1 MAKCNVNTH
10 ERFADIQMLR
20 YELKGFEDLS
30 LNQKLYIYCLSK
42 ATLMGRD
49 ITFDQQGKYN
59 LRIRKTLEAI
69 FQHYQANRES
79 EEFQAFVVYLKR
91 VWFASGIHHHYG
103 CEKFVPGFSEEYFYH
118 LVEGIAD
125 DKLPLKKGES
135 KEDLLDELVPV
146 IFDPTIQPKRVNQTD
161 GEDLVL
167 TSACNFY
174 EDVTQEEVERFY
186 AKMKDADDPTPPSY
200 GLNSKLTKRNGEMVE
215 LTWKE
220 DGLYGAAIKEIV
232 AWLLRAQKFAEN
244 EGQKHII
251 DLLVKYYRTG
261 DLADFDRYSIAWVQ
275 QHEGLVDFINGFI
288 EVYGDPLGLKGT
300 WEGIVEYKDL
310 EATKRTQT
318 ISQNA
323 QWFEDHSPV
332 DPRFRKPEVKGV
344 TANVICAAMLGGEE
358 YPASAIGINLPN
370 ANWIRQEHGSKSVT
384 IGNLT
389 DAYNKA
395 AQGNG
400 FRDEFVIDQPTI
412 DLINQYGDITDDLHT
427 DLHECLGHGSGQLLP
442 GTDPD
447 ALKAYGNTI
456 EEARADLFGL
466 YYVADHK
473 LVELGLTPNDEAYKA
488 QYYTYLMNGLLT
500 QTIRIKEGDKIEEAH
515 MRNRALIAW
524 WTLEHAEG
532 AVELVKKSADGSS
545 DASLDGSSDASLDG
559 SSDAKTYVKV
569 NDYQALR
576 CLFGKLLA
584 EIQRIK
590 SEGDYEAARQLVEKY
605 AVNIDPDL
613 HREILA
619 RYKKLNLAP
628 YKGFINP
635 KMDLVFDEQ
644 NDVKDV
650 VVSYEEGY
658 AEQMLRYSEEYG
670 TL

>member
-1 MAKCNVNTH
+1 MAKCNVNTQ

-20 YELKGFEDLS
+20 YELKGFENLS
-30 LNQKLYIYCLSK
+30 LTQKIYIYCLSK
-42 ATLMGRD
+42 ATLLGRD

-59 LRIRKTLEAI
+59 LRIRKTLEAVYL
-69 FQHYQANRES
+69 HYEGNRDS
-79 EEFQAFVVYLKR
+79 EDFKAFEVYLKR

-103 CEKFVPGFSEEYFYH
+103 CEKFVPGFSEESFYEM
-118 LVEGIAD
+118 VGAVAD
-125 DKLPLKKGES
+125 EYLPLSKGQS
-135 KEDLLDELVPV
+135 KEDLLGILVPV
-146 IFDPTIQPKRVNQTD
+146 IFNPEVMPKRVNQTD
-161 GEDLVL
+161 GEDLVQ

-174 EDVTQEEVERFY
+174 ENVSQAEVERFY
-186 AKMKDADDPTPPSY
+186 ARMKEDGNEQAPSY
-200 GLNSKLTKRNGEMVE
+200 GLNSKLTKRNGELVE
-215 LTWKE
+215 LKWTE

-232 AWLLRAQKFAEN
+232 SWLLRAQKYAEN
-244 EGQKHII
+244 EEQKHLI

-261 DLADFDRYSIAWVQ
+261 DLKDFDRYSIAWVQ
-275 QHEGLVDFINGFI
+275 QHEGMIDFINGFI

-370 ANWIRQEHGSKSVT
+370 ANWIRQEYGSKSVT

-389 DAYNKA
+389 EAYNKA

-400 FRDEFVIDQPTI
+400 FRDEFVIDEDTI
-412 DLINQYGDITDDLHT
+412 SLMNQYEDITDDLHT

-447 ALKAYGNTI
+447 ALKAYGSTI

-488 QYYTYLMNGLLT
+488 QYYGYLMNGLLT

-524 WTLEHAEG
+524 WVMEHAEG
-532 AVELVKKSADGSS
+532 AVELVKMDVNYASAE
-545 DASLDGSSDASLDG
+545 DALKDSEGNIITT
-559 SSDAKTYVKV
+559 KTYVKI
-569 NDYQALR
+569 NDYAKLR
-576 CLFGKLLA
+576 HLFGELLA

-590 SEGDYEAARQLVEKY
+590 SEGDFEAARLLVEKY
-605 AVNIDPDL
+605 AVNIDPEL

-635 KMDLVFDEQ
+635 KMTLEMDEEGEIT
-644 NDVKDV
+644 DV
-650 VVSYEEGY
+650 VLDYEESY
-658 AEQMLRYSEEYG
+658 VDQMLRYSDEYG

>member
-1 MAKCNVNTH
+1 MAKCNVNTQ

-20 YELKGFEDLS
+20 YELKGFENLS
-30 LNQKLYIYCLSK
+30 LTQKIYIYCLSK
-42 ATLMGRD
+42 ATLLGRD

-59 LRIRKTLEAI
+59 LRIRKTLEAVYR
-69 FQHYQANRES
+69 HYEGNRES
-79 EEFQAFVVYLKR
+79 EDFKAFEVYLKR

-103 CEKFVPGFSEEYFYH
+103 CEKFVPGFSEESFYEM
-118 LVEGIAD
+118 VGAIAD
-125 DKLPLKKGES
+125 EYLPLSKGQS
-135 KEDLLDELVPV
+135 KEDLLGILVPV
-146 IFDPTIQPKRVNQTD
+146 IFNPEVMPKRVNQTD
-161 GEDLVL
+161 GEDLVQ

-174 EDVTQEEVERFY
+174 ENVSQAEVERFY
-186 AKMKDADDPTPPSY
+186 ARMKEDGNEQAPSY
-200 GLNSKLTKRNGEMVE
+200 GLNSKLTKRNGELVE
-215 LTWKE
+215 LKWTE

-232 AWLLRAQKFAEN
+232 SWLLRAQKYAEN
-244 EGQKHII
+244 EEQKHLI

-261 DLADFDRYSIAWVQ
+261 DLKDFDRYSIAWVQ
-275 QHEGLVDFINGFI
+275 QHEGMIDFINGFI

-310 EATKRTQT
+310 EATKRTLT

-370 ANWIRQEHGSKSVT
+370 ANWIRQEYGSKSVT

-389 DAYNKA
+389 EAYNKA

-400 FRDEFVIDQPTI
+400 FRDEFVIDEDTI
-412 DLINQYGDITDDLHT
+412 SLMNQYEDITDDLHT

-447 ALKAYGNTI
+447 ALKAYGSTI

-488 QYYTYLMNGLLT
+488 QYYGYLMNGLLT

-524 WTLEHAEG
+524 WVMEHAEG
-532 AVELVKKSADGSS
+532 AVELVKMDMNYASAE
-545 DASLDGSSDASLDG
+545 DALKDSEDNIITT
-559 SSDAKTYVKV
+559 KTYVKI
-569 NDYQALR
+569 NDYAKLR
-576 CLFGKLLA
+576 HLFGELLA

-590 SEGDYEAARQLVEKY
+590 SEGDFEAARLLVEKY
-605 AVNIDPDL
+605 AVNIDPEL

-635 KMDLVFDEQ
+635 KMTLEMDEEGEIT
-644 NDVKDV
+644 DV
-650 VVSYEEGY
+650 VLDYEESY
-658 AEQMLRYSEEYG
+658 VDQMLRYSDEYG

>member
-1 MAKCNVNTH
+1 MAKCNVNTQ

-20 YELKGFEDLS
+20 YELKGFENLS
-30 LNQKLYIYCLSK
+30 LTQKIYIYCLSK
-42 ATLMGRD
+42 ATLLGRD

-59 LRIRKTLEAI
+59 LRIRKTLEAVYR
-69 FQHYQANRES
+69 HYEGNRES
-79 EEFQAFVVYLKR
+79 EDFKAFEVYLKR
-91 VWFASGIHHHYG
+91 VWFASGIYHHYG
-103 CEKFVPGFSEEYFYH
+103 CEKFVPGFSEESFYEM
-118 LVEGIAD
+118 VEAIAD
-125 DKLPLKKGES
+125 EYLPLSKGQS
-135 KEDLLDELVPV
+135 KEDLLGILVPV
-146 IFDPTIQPKRVNQTD
+146 IFNPEVMPKRVNQTD
-161 GEDLVL
+161 GEDLVQ

-174 EDVTQEEVERFY
+174 ENVSQAEVERFY
-186 AKMKDADDPTPPSY
+186 ARMKEDGNEQAPSY
-200 GLNSKLTKRNGEMVE
+200 GLNSKLTKRNGELVE
-215 LTWKE
+215 LKWTE

-232 AWLLRAQKFAEN
+232 SWLLRAQKYAEN
-244 EGQKHII
+244 EEQKHLI

-261 DLADFDRYSIAWVQ
+261 DLKDFDRYSIAWVQ
-275 QHEGLVDFINGFI
+275 QHEGMIDFINGFI

-370 ANWIRQEHGSKSVT
+370 ANWIRQEYGSKSVT

-389 DAYNKA
+389 EAYNKA

-400 FRDEFVIDQPTI
+400 FRDEFVIDEDTI
-412 DLINQYGDITDDLHT
+412 SLMNQYEDITDDLHT

-447 ALKAYGNTI
+447 ALKAYGSAI
-456 EEARADLFGL
+456 EETRADLFGL

-488 QYYTYLMNGLLT
+488 QYYGYLMNGLLT

-524 WTLEHAEG
+524 WVMEHAEG
-532 AVELVKKSADGSS
+532 AVELVKMDMNYASAE
-545 DASLDGSSDASLDG
+545 DALKDSEGNIITT
-559 SSDAKTYVKV
+559 KTYVKI
-569 NDYQALR
+569 NDYAKLR
-576 CLFGKLLA
+576 HLFGELLA

-590 SEGDYEAARQLVEKY
+590 SEGDFEAARLLVEKY
-605 AVNIDPDL
+605 AVNIDPEL

-635 KMDLVFDEQ
+635 KMTLEMDEEGEIT
-644 NDVKDV
+644 DV
-650 VVSYEEGY
+650 VLDYEESY
-658 AEQMLRYSEEYG
+658 VDQMLRYSDEYG

>member
-1 MAKCNVNTH
+1 MAKCNVNTQ

-20 YELKGFEDLS
+20 YELKGFENLS
-30 LNQKLYIYCLSK
+30 LTQKIYIYCLSK
-42 ATLMGRD
+42 ATLLGRD

-69 FQHYQANRES
+69 YRHYEGNRES
-79 EEFQAFVVYLKR
+79 EDFKAFEVYLKR

-103 CEKFVPGFSEEYFYH
+103 CEKFVPGFSEESFYEM
-118 LVEGIAD
+118 VGAIAD
-125 DKLPLKKGES
+125 EYLPLSKGQS
-135 KEDLLDELVPV
+135 KEDLLGILVPV
-146 IFDPTIQPKRVNQTD
+146 IFNPEVMPKRVNQTD
-161 GEDLVL
+161 GEDLVQ

-174 EDVTQEEVERFY
+174 ENVSQAEVERFY
-186 AKMKDADDPTPPSY
+186 ARMKEDGNEQAPSY
-200 GLNSKLTKRNGEMVE
+200 GLNSKLTKRNGELVE
-215 LTWKE
+215 MKWTE

-232 AWLLRAQKFAEN
+232 SWLLRAQKYAEN
-244 EGQKHII
+244 EEQKHLI

-261 DLADFDRYSIAWVQ
+261 DLKDFDRYSIAWVQ
-275 QHEGLVDFINGFI
+275 QHEGMIDFINGFI

-370 ANWIRQEHGSKSVT
+370 ANWIRQEYGSKSVT

-389 DAYNKA
+389 EAYNKA

-400 FRDEFVIDQPTI
+400 FRDEFVIDEDTI
-412 DLINQYGDITDDLHT
+412 SLMNQYEDITDDLHT
-427 DLHECLGHGSGQLLP
+427 DLHECLGHGSGQLLS

-447 ALKAYGNTI
+447 ALKAYGSTI

-488 QYYTYLMNGLLT
+488 QYYGYLMNGLLT

-524 WTLEHAEG
+524 WVMEHAEG
-532 AVELVKKSADGSS
+532 AVELVKMDMNYASAK
-545 DASLDGSSDASLDG
+545 DALKDSEGNIITT
-559 SSDAKTYVKV
+559 KTYVQI
-569 NDYQALR
+569 NDYAKLR
-576 CLFGKLLA
+576 HLFGELLA

-590 SEGDYEAARQLVEKY
+590 SEGDFEAARLLVEKY
-605 AVNIDPDL
+605 AVNIDPEL

-635 KMDLVFDEQ
+635 KMTLEMDEEGEIT
-644 NDVKDV
+644 DV
-650 VVSYEEGY
+650 VLDYEESY
-658 AEQMLRYSEEYG
+658 VDQMLRYSDEYG

>member
-1 MAKCNVNTH
+1 MAKCNVNTQ

-20 YELKGFEDLS
+20 YELKGFENLS
-30 LNQKLYIYCLSK
+30 LTQKIYIYCLSK
-42 ATLMGRD
+42 ATLLGRD

-59 LRIRKTLEAI
+59 LRIRKTLEAVYR
-69 FQHYQANRES
+69 HYEGNRES
-79 EEFQAFVVYLKR
+79 EDFKAFEVYLKR
-91 VWFASGIHHHYG
+91 VWFASDIHHHYG
-103 CEKFVPGFSEEYFYH
+103 CEKFVPGFSEESFYEM
-118 LVEGIAD
+118 VGAVAD
-125 DKLPLKKGES
+125 EYLPLSKGQS
-135 KEDLLDELVPV
+135 KEDLLGILVPV
-146 IFDPTIQPKRVNQTD
+146 IFNPEVMPKRVNQTD
-161 GEDLVL
+161 GEDLVQ

-174 EDVTQEEVERFY
+174 ENVSQAEVERFY
-186 AKMKDADDPTPPSY
+186 ARMKEEGNDQAPSY
-200 GLNSKLTKRNGEMVE
+200 GLNSKLTKRNGELVE
-215 LTWKE
+215 LKWTE

-232 AWLLRAQKFAEN
+232 SWLLRAQKYAEN
-244 EGQKHII
+244 EEQKHLI

-261 DLADFDRYSIAWVQ
+261 DLKDFDRYSIAWVQ
-275 QHEGLVDFINGFI
+275 QHEGMIDFINGFI

-370 ANWIRQEHGSKSVT
+370 ANWIRQEYGSKSVT

-389 DAYNKA
+389 EAYNKA

-400 FRDEFVIDQPTI
+400 FRDEFVIDEETI
-412 DLINQYGDITDDLHT
+412 SLMNQYEDITDDLHT
-427 DLHECLGHGSGQLLP
+427 DLHECLGHGSGQLLL

-447 ALKAYGNTI
+447 ALKAYGSTI

-488 QYYTYLMNGLLT
+488 QYYGYLMNGLLT

-524 WTLEHAEG
+524 WVMEHAEG
-532 AVELVKKSADGSS
+532 AVELVKMDMNYASAE
-545 DASLDGSSDASLDG
+545 DALKDSEGNIITT
-559 SSDAKTYVKV
+559 KTYVKI
-569 NDYQALR
+569 NDYAKLR
-576 CLFGKLLA
+576 HLFGELLA

-590 SEGDYEAARQLVEKY
+590 SEGDFEAARLLVEKY
-605 AVNIDPDL
+605 AVNIDPEL

-635 KMDLVFDEQ
+635 KMTLEMDEEGEIT
-644 NDVKDV
+644 DV
-650 VVSYEEGY
+650 VLNYEESY
-658 AEQMLRYSEEYG
+658 VDQMLRYSDEYG

>member
-1 MAKCNVNTH
+1 MAKCNVNTQ

-20 YELKGFEDLS
+20 YELKGFENLS
-30 LNQKLYIYCLSK
+30 LTQKIYIYCLSK
-42 ATLMGRD
+42 ATLLGRD

-59 LRIRKTLEAI
+59 LRIRKTLEAVYR
-69 FQHYQANRES
+69 HYEGNRDS
-79 EEFQAFVVYLKR
+79 EDFKAFEVYLKR

-103 CEKFVPGFSEEYFYH
+103 CEKFVPGFSEESFYEM
-118 LVEGIAD
+118 VGAVAD
-125 DKLPLKKGES
+125 EYLPLSKGQS
-135 KEDLLDELVPV
+135 KEDLLGILVPV
-146 IFDPTIQPKRVNQTD
+146 IFNPEVMPKRVNQTD
-161 GEDLVL
+161 GEDLVQ

-174 EDVTQEEVERFY
+174 ENVSQAEVERFY
-186 AKMKDADDPTPPSY
+186 ARMKEEGNEQAPSY
-200 GLNSKLTKRNGEMVE
+200 GLNSKLTKRNGELVE
-215 LTWKE
+215 LKWTE

-232 AWLLRAQKFAEN
+232 SWLLRAQKYAEN
-244 EGQKHII
+244 EEQKHLI

-261 DLADFDRYSIAWVQ
+261 DLKDFDRYSIAWVQ
-275 QHEGLVDFINGFI
+275 QHEGMIDFINGFI

-370 ANWIRQEHGSKSVT
+370 ANWIRQEYGSKSVT

-389 DAYNKA
+389 EAYNKA

-400 FRDEFVIDQPTI
+400 FRDEFVIDEETI
-412 DLINQYGDITDDLHT
+412 SLMNQYEDITDDLHT

-447 ALKAYGNTI
+447 ALKAYGSTI

-488 QYYTYLMNGLLT
+488 QYYGYLMNGLLT

-524 WTLEHAEG
+524 WVMEHAEG
-532 AVELVKKSADGSS
+532 AVELVKMDMNYASAE
-545 DASLDGSSDASLDG
+545 DALKDSEGNIITT
-559 SSDAKTYVKV
+559 KTYVKI
-569 NDYQALR
+569 NDYAKLR
-576 CLFGKLLA
+576 HLFGELLA

-590 SEGDYEAARQLVEKY
+590 SEGDFEAARLLVEKY
-605 AVNIDPDL
+605 AVNIDPEL

-635 KMDLVFDEQ
+635 KMTLEMDEEGEIT
-644 NDVKDV
+644 DV
-650 VVSYEEGY
+650 VLDYEESY
-658 AEQMLRYSEEYG
+658 VDQMLRYSDEYG

>member
-1 MAKCNVNTH
+1 MAKCNVNTQ

-20 YELKGFEDLS
+20 YELKGFENLS
-30 LNQKLYIYCLSK
+30 LTQKIYIYCLSK
-42 ATLMGRD
+42 ATLLGRD

-59 LRIRKTLEAI
+59 LRIRKTLEAVYR
-69 FQHYQANRES
+69 HYEGNRES
-79 EEFQAFVVYLKR
+79 EDFKAFEVYLKR

-103 CEKFVPGFSEEYFYH
+103 CEKFVPGFSEESFYEM
-118 LVEGIAD
+118 VGAIAD
-125 DKLPLKKGES
+125 EYLPLSKGQS
-135 KEDLLDELVPV
+135 KEDLLGILVPV
-146 IFDPTIQPKRVNQTD
+146 IFNPEVMPKRVNQTD
-161 GEDLVL
+161 GEDLVQ

-174 EDVTQEEVERFY
+174 ENVSQAEVERFY
-186 AKMKDADDPTPPSY
+186 ARMKEEGNEQAPSY
-200 GLNSKLTKRNGEMVE
+200 GLNSKLTKRNGELVE
-215 LTWKE
+215 LKWTE

-232 AWLLRAQKFAEN
+232 SWLLRAQKYAEN
-244 EGQKHII
+244 EEQKHLI

-261 DLADFDRYSIAWVQ
+261 DLKDFDRYSIAWVQ
-275 QHEGLVDFINGFI
+275 QHEGMIDFINGFI

-370 ANWIRQEHGSKSVT
+370 ANWIRQEYGSKSVT

-389 DAYNKA
+389 EAYNKA

-400 FRDEFVIDQPTI
+400 FRDEFVIDEDTI
-412 DLINQYGDITDDLHT
+412 RLMNQYEDITDDLHT

-447 ALKAYGNTI
+447 ALKAYGSTI

-488 QYYTYLMNGLLT
+488 QYYGYLMNGLLT

-524 WTLEHAEG
+524 WVMEHAEG
-532 AVELVKKSADGSS
+532 AVELVKMDMNYASAE
-545 DASLDGSSDASLDG
+545 DALKDSEGNIITT
-559 SSDAKTYVKV
+559 KTYVKI
-569 NDYQALR
+569 NDYAKLR
-576 CLFGKLLA
+576 HLFGELLA

-590 SEGDYEAARQLVEKY
+590 SEGDFEAARLLVEKY
-605 AVNIDPDL
+605 AVNIDPEL

-635 KMDLVFDEQ
+635 KMTLEMDEEGEIT
-644 NDVKDV
+644 DV
-650 VVSYEEGY
+650 VLDYEESY
-658 AEQMLRYSEEYG
+658 VDQMLRYSDEYG